1 MKSIILFVSLTIYSV
16 IVFGQNNEDKQFCLK
31 GLNKFKKTKDVV
43 YSNPDEA
50 NLKILLINKEGLVS
64 NIACRK
70 KEESGFGS
78 NQLIFTYLMT
88 NVSSFIKNKDS
99 KQELIAF
106 IKNEIGKNDFILKKF
121 ILNAFDN
128 AAKDFKKSI
137 IEENSG
143 YKINSVTTDM
153 DSEMIIKVIT
163 VEKNEYIITINY
175 SIRL

>member
-1 MKSIILFVSLTIYSV
+1 MKIIIIFVTLVVCPI
-16 IVFGQNNEDKQFCLK
+16 IVFGQNNENRQFCIK
-31 GLNKFKKTKDVV
+31 ELNKFKKTKDVV
-43 YSNPDEA
+43 YSNLDEA

-64 NIACRK
+64 NIVCRK

-78 NQLIFTYLMT
+78 NQLIFTYMLT
-88 NVSSFIKNKDS
+88 NVSSFIKNRDS

-121 ILNAFDN
+121 ILNSFDN

-137 IEENSG
+137 TEENNG

-153 DSEMIIKVIT
+153 DSEMIIKVII
-163 VEKNEYIITINY
+163 VEENEYIVSVNY
-175 SIRL
+175 SIRT

>member
-31 GLNKFKKTKDVV
+31 ELNKFKKTKDVV
-43 YSNPDEA
+43 YSNLDEA
-50 NLKILLINKEGLVS
+50 NLKILLINKDGLVS
-64 NIACRK
+64 NIICQR

-78 NQLIFTYLMT
+78 NQLIFTYMMT
-88 NVSSFIKNKDS
+88 NVSSFIKNKDN

-128 AAKDFKKSI
+128 AAKDFKNLLLKKIVGTKSI
-137 IEENSG
+137 ALPLIWIV
-143 YKINSVTTDM
+143 K
-153 DSEMIIKVIT
+153 
-163 VEKNEYIITINY
+163 
-175 SIRL
+175 